1 MFTLPFRRRSSTSNN
16 SDGLVV
22 IIPDYPQNVK
32 DQLQSNI
39 SSEASSSSKI
49 PPVERYGIVIPFA
62 ISGGRIFIL
71 LKDEENESE
80 DKELTFLEKIELD
93 LVNSNLD
100 IGLGLYSRFKDAT
113 INALNRHFIDP
124 YITKYQEQRQLQ
136 DEVGL
141 DINSISFPVEI
152 LIPTVTVGS
161 NVFINVSMISW
172 SDERNQLSSLIPSL
186 CLTSFFKDQNLFWVP
201 LDCITSGTFLNKKIH
216 SLASQLFSD
225 EMFTSHFIQKCN
237 INGSS
242 NDNDLQVESE
252 IGYFGLL
259 PAEIEAKEAAFASA
273 SASASAAGVSTRTKF
288 GRLKVP
294 QSGDT
299 IRKEFFDALLS

>member
-1 MFTLPFRRRSSTSNN
+1 MFTLSFRRSNASNN

-22 IIPDYPQNVK
+22 IIPDYPQNAK
-32 DQLQSNI
+32 DQLQSNTFF
-39 SSEASSSSKI
+39 ASSSSSSAI
-49 PPVERYGIVIPFA
+49 ERFGVVIPFA

-80 DKELTFLEKIELD
+80 DKELTFLEKIELG

-100 IGLGLYSRFKDAT
+100 VGLGLYSRFKDAT

-124 YITKYQEQRQLQ
+124 YITEYQEQRQLQ

-141 DINSISFPVEI
+141 DINSVPVEI

-186 CLTSFFKDQNLFWVP
+186 CLTSFFKDQNMFWIP
-201 LDCITSGTFLNKKIH
+201 IDCITSGTFLNKKIG

-225 EMFTSHFIQKCN
+225 EMFTLHFIQKCN
-237 INGSS
+237 NYGSS
-242 NDNDLQVESE
+242 HDNDLQVESE

-259 PAEIEAKEAAFASA
+259 PAEIEAKEAAFASV
-273 SASASAAGVSTRTKF
+273 SASAAGGSTRTKF
-288 GRLKVP
+288 GRLKVL